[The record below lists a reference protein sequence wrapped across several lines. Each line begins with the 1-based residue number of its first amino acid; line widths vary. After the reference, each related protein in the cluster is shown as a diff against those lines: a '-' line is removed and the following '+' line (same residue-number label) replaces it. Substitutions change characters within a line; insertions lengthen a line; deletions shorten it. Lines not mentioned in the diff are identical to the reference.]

1 MTTREEDAVKSLQVA
16 NTHDWAFFFTNK
28 GRCFST
34 KVHEIPDAS
43 RQNKGIPIVNL
54 PGVQVESG
62 EVPVATVILQNFTAG
77 GYLAFS
83 TKKGVIKKT
92 ALEQFEKVRSSGII
106 AITLDKGDE
115 LAQVIPTSGEDDI
128 VLATRQGRICR
139 FHEKEARP
147 MGRSAGGVIG
157 IRIARQGDLVVAAA
171 IVEPGADLLVLTETG
186 FGKRVPVQAFSRK
199 HRGTQGVRLIPLE
212 GRKTGPV
219 VAVRQV
225 SEADEEVILISAEG
239 QVVRT
244 KLESIATRNDGS
256 SQGVRVMTLREG
268 DKVAGIAAFRTGLAQ
283 RDAGGESDE
292 APARVA
298 PAPRTKAARPAPAV
312 KGAAPKGKGKPASK
326 VKAKTKP
333 TKRR

>member
-1 MTTREEDAVKSLQVA
+1 
-16 NTHDWAFFFTNK
+16 
-28 GRCFST
+28 
-34 KVHEIPDAS
+34 
-43 RQNKGIPIVNL
+43 
-54 PGVQVESG
+54 
-62 EVPVATVILQNFTAG
+62 
-77 GYLAFS
+77 
-83 TKKGVIKKT
+83 
-92 ALEQFEKVRSSGII
+92 
-106 AITLDKGDE
+106 
-115 LAQVIPTSGEDDI
+115 
-128 VLATRQGRICR
+128 
-139 FHEKEARP
+139 
-147 MGRSAGGVIG
+147 
-157 IRIARQGDLVVAAA
+157 VVAAA

-225 SEADEEVILISAEG
+225 SEVDEEVILISAEG

-256 SQGVRVMTLREG
+256 SQGVRVMALREG

-283 RDAGGESDE
+283 RDAGGEGDE
-292 APARVA
+292 VAARVA
-298 PAPRTKAARPAPAV
+298 PAPRVKAARPAPAV
-312 KGAAPKGKGKPASK
+312 KGATKAAPKAAKTATPKGKVKPAAK

>member
-1 MTTREEDAVKSLQVA
+1 
-16 NTHDWAFFFTNK
+16 
-28 GRCFST
+28 
-34 KVHEIPDAS
+34 
-43 RQNKGIPIVNL
+43 
-54 PGVQVESG
+54 
-62 EVPVATVILQNFTAG
+62 
-77 GYLAFS
+77 
-83 TKKGVIKKT
+83 
-92 ALEQFEKVRSSGII
+92 
-106 AITLDKGDE
+106 
-115 LAQVIPTSGEDDI
+115 
-128 VLATRQGRICR
+128 
-139 FHEKEARP
+139 

-157 IRIARQGDLVVAAA
+157 IRLARVGDLVVAAA

-283 RDAGGESDE
+283 RDASDEGGE

-298 PAPRTKAARPAPAV
+298 PAVKGGTKAAPRAV
-312 KGAAPKGKGKPASK
+312 KAATPKGKVKPAAK

>member
-1 MTTREEDAVKSLQVA
+1 
-16 NTHDWAFFFTNK
+16 
-28 GRCFST
+28 
-34 KVHEIPDAS
+34 
-43 RQNKGIPIVNL
+43 
-54 PGVQVESG
+54 
-62 EVPVATVILQNFTAG
+62 
-77 GYLAFS
+77 
-83 TKKGVIKKT
+83 
-92 ALEQFEKVRSSGII
+92 
-106 AITLDKGDE
+106 
-115 LAQVIPTSGEDDI
+115 
-128 VLATRQGRICR
+128 
-139 FHEKEARP
+139 
-147 MGRSAGGVIG
+147 
-157 IRIARQGDLVVAAA
+157 
-171 IVEPGADLLVLTETG
+171 
-186 FGKRVPVQAFSRK
+186 
-199 HRGTQGVRLIPLE
+199 
-212 GRKTGPV
+212 V

-298 PAPRTKAARPAPAV
+298 PAPRTKAARPTPVA
-312 KGAAPKGKGKPASK
+312 KGARKAAPKSASKPPKTAVPKGKGKPASK

>member
-1 MTTREEDAVKSLQVA
+1 
-16 NTHDWAFFFTNK
+16 
-28 GRCFST
+28 
-34 KVHEIPDAS
+34 
-43 RQNKGIPIVNL
+43 
-54 PGVQVESG
+54 
-62 EVPVATVILQNFTAG
+62 
-77 GYLAFS
+77 
-83 TKKGVIKKT
+83 
-92 ALEQFEKVRSSGII
+92 
-106 AITLDKGDE
+106 
-115 LAQVIPTSGEDDI
+115 
-128 VLATRQGRICR
+128 
-139 FHEKEARP
+139 

-298 PAPRTKAARPAPAV
+298 PAPRAKAARLAPAV
-312 KGAAPKGKGKPASK
+312 KGARKAAPKSASKPPKTTVPKGKGKPASK

>member
-1 MTTREEDAVKSLQVA
+1 
-16 NTHDWAFFFTNK
+16 
-28 GRCFST
+28 
-34 KVHEIPDAS
+34 
-43 RQNKGIPIVNL
+43 
-54 PGVQVESG
+54 
-62 EVPVATVILQNFTAG
+62 
-77 GYLAFS
+77 
-83 TKKGVIKKT
+83 
-92 ALEQFEKVRSSGII
+92 
-106 AITLDKGDE
+106 
-115 LAQVIPTSGEDDI
+115 
-128 VLATRQGRICR
+128 
-139 FHEKEARP
+139 

-157 IRIARQGDLVVAAA
+157 IRIARVGDLVVAAA

-268 DKVAGIAAFRTGLAQ
+268 DKVAGIATFRTGLAQ
-283 RDAGGESDE
+283 RDAGGEDGE
-292 APARVA
+292 VPVRVA
-298 PAPRTKAARPAPAV
+298 PAPRAKAVRPAPAV
-312 KGAAPKGKGKPASK
+312 KGTTKAAPKAAKTATPKGKVKPAAK

>member
-1 MTTREEDAVKSLQVA
+1 
-16 NTHDWAFFFTNK
+16 
-28 GRCFST
+28 
-34 KVHEIPDAS
+34 
-43 RQNKGIPIVNL
+43 
-54 PGVQVESG
+54 
-62 EVPVATVILQNFTAG
+62 
-77 GYLAFS
+77 
-83 TKKGVIKKT
+83 
-92 ALEQFEKVRSSGII
+92 
-106 AITLDKGDE
+106 
-115 LAQVIPTSGEDDI
+115 
-128 VLATRQGRICR
+128 
-139 FHEKEARP
+139 

-157 IRIARQGDLVVAAA
+157 IRLARVGDLVVAAA

-244 KLESIATRNDGS
+244 KLETIATRNDGS

-283 RDAGGESDE
+283 RDAGGDDGE

-298 PAPRTKAARPAPAV
+298 PAVKGGAKAAPKATKAA
-312 KGAAPKGKGKPASK
+312 KSAAPKGKAKPAAK

>member
-1 MTTREEDAVKSLQVA
+1 
-16 NTHDWAFFFTNK
+16 
-28 GRCFST
+28 
-34 KVHEIPDAS
+34 
-43 RQNKGIPIVNL
+43 
-54 PGVQVESG
+54 
-62 EVPVATVILQNFTAG
+62 
-77 GYLAFS
+77 
-83 TKKGVIKKT
+83 
-92 ALEQFEKVRSSGII
+92 
-106 AITLDKGDE
+106 
-115 LAQVIPTSGEDDI
+115 
-128 VLATRQGRICR
+128 
-139 FHEKEARP
+139 

-157 IRIARQGDLVVAAA
+157 IRLARVGDLVVAAA

-283 RDAGGESDE
+283 RDASGEDDE
-292 APARVA
+292 APVRVS
-298 PAPRTKAARPAPAV
+298 PAPRAKAGRPKPAV
-312 KGAAPKGKGKPASK
+312 KAAKTATPKGKVKPAAK